1 MCPIDQSLLDEHA
14 TMLLQNG
21 PFPSFYL
28 SRKETTMKR
37 LATLTTGLILG
48 SPTLAMAAE
57 HSASY
62 RGIGYIYFTFIAGIL
77 IYGVHDAFGKTAM
90 YVATPII
97 LGWCYWMLPPT

>member
-1 MCPIDQSLLDEHA
+1 
-14 TMLLQNG
+14 
-21 PFPSFYL
+21 
-28 SRKETTMKR
+28 
-37 LATLTTGLILG
+37 
-48 SPTLAMAAE
+48 MAAE